1 MQIGI
6 VSDSHSN
13 RTKVSR
19 AVGLLETLG
28 ITTVLH
34 CGDIADAAVVEAFAN
49 FKSYF
54 VFGNVDFDR
63 QSLLAAMRRTG
74 AVCCGEF
81 GELELAGRKI
91 AFLHGDD
98 KRRLEREAHSGHYD
112 LVGYGHTH
120 KAESHRTGST
130 LVVNPGALHRAK
142 THTLAVYDAQQGG
155 VEIIPLQARL

>member
-13 RTKVSR
+13 RTKVSQ

-34 CGDIADAAVVEAFAN
+34 CGDVADAAVVEAFAN

-54 VFGNVDFDR
+54 VFGNVDDDR
-63 QSLLAAMRRTG
+63 PSLRAAMRRTG
-74 AVCCGEF
+74 AVCCEEF

-98 KRRLEREAHSGHYD
+98 KRRLEREERSGRYD
-112 LVGYGHTH
+112 LVCYGHTH
-120 KAESHRTGST
+120 KAESHRVGPT
-130 LVVNPGALHRAK
+130 LIVNPGALHRAK
-142 THTLAVYDAQQGG
+142 IHTLAVYDSQRDD
-155 VEIIPLQARL
+155 VEIIPL